1 MASSETP
8 GAVDDRSER
17 FLSRKVL
24 DARSSQGASKVW
36 AEVTALARLPGVL
49 DLGQGW
55 PDFGAN
61 DVARNA
67 ASDALVRSP
76 DPRANQY
83 SPITGAPELLT
94 AISRYYRATGSADVG
109 TPSQMEF
116 GLLQDADE
124 PIFVA
129 DLDVYFTQIYEYWY
143 HSGFATICVSRLVC
157 VNFEQPHAAWR
168 PTFGRGE
175 GLLSKRGRASP
186 MSRRRRRPVC

>member
-83 SPITGAPELLT
+83 SPVECARKRGNGRDAKCLPREGF
-94 AISRYYRATGSADVG
+94 RRATPDRS
-109 TPSQMEF
+109 
-116 GLLQDADE
+116 
-124 PIFVA
+124 FVA
-129 DLDVYFTQIYEYWY
+129 
-143 HSGFATICVSRLVC
+143 SREL
-157 VNFEQPHAAWR
+157 R
-168 PTFGRGE
+168 T
-175 GLLSKRGRASP
+175 
-186 MSRRRRRPVC
+186 RRRFFNLTRAGKNNLVVTPRRTHGVLGNARCG